1 MATRKRT
8 TSDSG
13 AYMSQ
18 YDTEVKSA
26 LEKINARL
34 DALEAHTHDAPVAT
48 GGGLSVEEAN
58 KSAGLA
64 EDVRNLHV
72 KLGV

>member
-18 YDTEVKSA
+18 YDTEVKAA
-26 LEKINARL
+26 LVKINARL
-34 DALEAHTHDAPVAT
+34 DALEAHTHEAPVAT
-48 GGGLSVEEAN
+48 GGGLSVEESN
-58 KSAGLA
+58 RIAGLE
-64 EDVRNLHV
+64 EDVRNLHT